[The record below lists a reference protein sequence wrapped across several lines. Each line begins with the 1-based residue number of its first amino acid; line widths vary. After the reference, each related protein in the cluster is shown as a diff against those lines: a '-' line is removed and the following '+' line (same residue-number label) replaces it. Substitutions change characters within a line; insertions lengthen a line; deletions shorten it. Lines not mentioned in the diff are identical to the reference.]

1 MAPCPFR
8 PLAPFSVGPA
18 SAPIQIGFLKGRRG
32 AVLAHFAMHSTPFRI
47 LCAGAALCALASARG
62 GGDPGMFTGQGDVGT
77 VSMPGTGVFD
87 ATRGAYTVGA
97 SGANMWFKE
106 DAMHFVWKK
115 ASGDLS
121 IAADIAFVGSSAQ
134 AHRKA
139 CLVIRQN
146 LDPGSAYVDV
156 AQHGDGLTSLQF
168 REAQGG
174 TTQEIQS
181 NVAAPRRVRLD
192 KIGDTVYLS
201 VAAGREE
208 PHPSGASF
216 RLRFADPFYVGLAVS
231 AHDDKAFET
240 AVFSRVELG
249 EASQAAA
256 APQPGL
262 KIITLPSGDRR
273 VADR

>member
-1 MAPCPFR
+1 
-8 PLAPFSVGPA
+8 
-18 SAPIQIGFLKGRRG
+18 
-32 AVLAHFAMHSTPFRI
+32 MHSTPLSI
-47 LCAGAALCALASARG
+47 LCAGAFLCALASAKAE
-62 GGDPGMFTGQGDVGT
+62 GDPGIFTDQGDIGT
-77 VSMPGTGVFD
+77 VSKPGSCVFD
-87 ATRGAYTVGA
+87 ASRGTYTVGA

-115 ASGDLS
+115 VSGDVS
-121 IAADIAFVGSSAQ
+121 IAADIEFVGASAQ

-146 LDPGSAYVDV
+146 LDPGSAYADV
-156 AQHGDGLTSLQF
+156 AKHGDGLTSLQF

-174 TTQEIQS
+174 TTKEIQS

-201 VAAGREE
+201 VAGGGEE

-216 RLRFADPFYVGLAVS
+216 TLHVADPFYVGLAVS

-249 EASQAAA
+249 AALPGAA

-262 KIITLPSGDRR
+262 RIITLPSGDRR